1 MDKFPLNIKP
11 SLKDT
16 FQKLRYENNLSLLRK
31 EIYDFILK
39 GKEDDFFDFVIFDK
53 RNNKDMKI
61 TQKMCEQVI
70 TELNELGWKTKL
82 SYGDTGLFIYSSEN
96 PPTNAW

>member
-1 MDKFPLNIKP
+1 MDKFSLNIKP
-11 SLKDT
+11 ENKDT
-16 FQKLRYENNLSLLRK
+16 FSELRYEKNINILRR
-31 EIYDFILK
+31 EIHDFIIE

-53 RNNKDMKI
+53 RINKDMK
-61 TQKMCEQVI
+61 TTKKMCEQVI
-70 TELNELGWKTKL
+70 TDLNELGWKTKL